1 MNLVP
6 PGPAPGYINP
16 PSFEEAI
23 SRPRAHSSH
32 SHHSSMAGKSPAEYW
47 EEEGSKS
54 VLIDEPLTDFEGDS
68 NINSRV
74 VVNGGYQDDY
84 RQQPARHQIHH
95 TGRGH
100 LQVVDFGY
108 DLDENDSIGKPSFAS
123 SEVTDATEYS
133 HLQAMGDAAYSHLET
148 PQANSTANATFV

>member
-1 MNLVP
+1 
-6 PGPAPGYINP
+6 
-16 PSFEEAI
+16 
-23 SRPRAHSSH
+23 
-32 SHHSSMAGKSPAEYW
+32 MAGKSPAEYW

-84 RQQPARHQIHH
+84 RQPPARHQLHH